1 MMLKG
6 FLILAIL
13 QAAATVD
20 GDCADGSSSK
30 GSCDSDDDALLQVPK
45 SGQAANRPV
54 GFGDGSSDSASFTV
68 TLNSDGEG
76 SGSTSG
82 YTMCLDLDMTCSI
95 TNLGDTC
102 WTYNNVTTYSMDGW
116 TQGKQVKDPEY
127 SWSGISGG
135 GPCVTLCE
143 QYAYN
148 NSYDSGAKYGCS
160 YQYDKSTHK
169 CWVAANAFQGKEQA
183 NDWKYTKIIMT
194 AAGSGTAAGYAF
206 SVKVKSNA
214 GYSKTKNVCPD
225 VNTDF
230 DDIQTSCG
238 TTKISYTITSSKDPP
253 SLDAGLVVDMK
264 CSYKVR

>member
-6 FLILAIL
+6 FSILAIL
-13 QAAATVD
+13 QAAAALE

-30 GSCDSDDDALLQVPK
+30 GSCDSDEDALLQVPK

-54 GFGDGSSDSASFTV
+54 GFGVGSSTTSTFSV

-76 SGSTSG
+76 SGSKVGDSA
-82 YTMCLDLDMTCSI
+82 CLALDMTCEI

-116 TQGKQVKDPEY
+116 TQGKQVKDPAY

-143 QYAYN
+143 EYANN
-148 NSYDSGAKYGCS
+148 NSYDSGQKFGCS

-183 NDWKYTKIIMT
+183 NDWKYTKITMT
-194 AAGSGTAAGYAF
+194 SAGTGTAAGYAF
-206 SVKVKSNA
+206 SVKVKSSA
-214 GYSKTKNVCPD
+214 GYSKTKSVCPD
-225 VNTDF
+225 VSTDF
-230 DDIQTSCG
+230 DDITMSCG
-238 TTKISYTITSSKDPP
+238 DTTLSYTITSSKDPP
-253 SLDAGLVVDMK
+253 SLDAGLYVEMK
-264 CSYKVR
+264 CSYGLA